1 MAHQL
6 NILEMTSIRASHDDH
21 DTNRIFIN
29 VLQCV
34 VGVHDEPVGRLDR
47 YKACLHFE
55 VSIYIDLVN

>member
-21 DTNRIFIN
+21 DTNRVFVN

-34 VGVHDEPVGRLDR
+34 IWIHDESVGGLDR
-47 YKACLHFE
+47 YEACLHFE
-55 VSIYIDLVN
+55 VSIYRVLVN